1 LSLGLPYI
9 AASYDL
15 ASSPPA
21 HRRATVEDF
30 TRETAKSMPLRDR
43 PSIPPELIPGFEISL
58 PGPQV
63 APFVLCSPHSGRVYP
78 RSFLELSRL
87 SPLSL
92 RKSEDCFVDDLF
104 LPVAREGVP
113 LISARFPRAYLDVNR
128 EPYEFDPELF
138 IEALPDYANTQSVR
152 VAGGLGT
159 IARIVADGEEIYRS
173 KLPLASG
180 IDRVEQLYIP
190 FHAALAELCETTR
203 ALFGYAILID
213 CHSMPSASM
222 APAGGPRPDI
232 VLGDRFGASADC
244 KITRFL
250 KDALTALGY
259 EVQMNRPYAGG
270 YITEHYGRPARD
282 VHAVQ
287 IEINRGLYLNE
298 QVLRPTGGFAELQR
312 DLRSLAGP
320 LFNELPL
327 LLQRRA
333 AAE

>member
-1 LSLGLPYI
+1 
-9 AASYDL
+9 
-15 ASSPPA
+15 
-21 HRRATVEDF
+21 
-30 TRETAKSMPLRDR
+30 MPSHNC
-43 PSIPPELIPGFEISL
+43 PSIPPELL
-58 PGPQV
+58 PPYLVNAPEPQV
-63 APFVLCSPHSGRVYP
+63 APFILCSPHSGSIYP
-78 RSFLELSRL
+78 PAFLELSRL

-92 RKSEDCFVDDLF
+92 RKSEDCFVDELF
-104 LPVAREGVP
+104 RPVASEGVP
-113 LISARFPRAYLDVNR
+113 LIAARFPRAFLDVNR

-138 IEALPDYANTQSVR
+138 VEPLPDFANTQSVR

-159 IARIVADGEEIYRS
+159 IARIVADGEEIYHR

-180 IDRVEQLYIP
+180 LARFERLYIP
-190 FHAALAELCETTR
+190 FHAALAELIETTR
-203 ALFGYAILID
+203 RQFGYAILLD

-250 KDALTALGY
+250 KDLLAGLGY

-298 QVLRPTGGFAELQR
+298 LTLRPTAAFAELQR
-312 DLRSLAGP
+312 DLQGLSGP
-320 LFNELPL
+320 LFNELPAVL
-327 LLQRRA
+327 ARRA

>member
-1 LSLGLPYI
+1 MS
-9 AASYDL
+9 
-15 ASSPPA
+15 A
-21 HRRATVEDF
+21 HDC
-30 TRETAKSMPLRDR
+30 
-43 PSIPPELIPGFEISL
+43 PSIVPELAPPYVVMTPEAQI
-58 PGPQV
+58 

-104 LPVAREGVP
+104 APVSAEGIP
-113 LISARFPRAYLDVNR
+113 LIAARFPRAFLDVNR
-128 EPYEFDPELF
+128 EPYELDPELF
-138 IEALPDYANTQSVR
+138 IEPLPDYANTQSVR

-159 IARIVADGEEIYRS
+159 IARIVADGEEIYRG

-180 IDRVEQLYIP
+180 LARVEQLYIP
-190 FHAALAELCETTR
+190 FHAALCDLIEATR
-203 ALFGYAILID
+203 HRFGYAILLD

-244 KITRFL
+244 RITRFL
-250 KDALTALGY
+250 KDALCGLGY
-259 EVQMNRPYAGG
+259 EVHMNRPYAGG
-270 YITEHYGRPARD
+270 YITEHYGRPTRD

-287 IEINRGLYLNE
+287 IEINRGLYLDE
-298 QVLRPTGGFAELQR
+298 LTMRPTAAFDELQR
-312 DLRSLAGP
+312 DLKSLAAP
-320 LFNELPL
+320 LFNELPVL
-327 LLQRRA
+327 LERRA

>member
-1 LSLGLPYI
+1 M
-9 AASYDL
+9 
-15 ASSPPA
+15 SP
-21 HRRATVEDF
+21 
-30 TRETAKSMPLRDR
+30 RDC
-43 PSIPPELIPGFEISL
+43 PPIPPELVP
-58 PGPQV
+58 PYHVAAPPTQV
-63 APFVLCSPHSGRVYP
+63 APFVLCSPHSGTIYP
-78 RSFLELSRL
+78 AGFLEVSRL
-87 SPLSL
+87 SPHSL
-92 RKSEDCFVDDLF
+92 RKSEDCLVDELF
-104 LPVAREGVP
+104 MPVAAEGAP
-113 LISARFPRAYLDVNR
+113 LIAARFPRAYLDVNR

-138 IEALPDYANTQSVR
+138 IEPLPDFANTQSVR

-173 KLPLASG
+173 KLPLAWG
-180 IDRVEQLYIP
+180 MARVEQLYIP
-190 FHAALAELCETTR
+190 FHAALAELIETTR
-203 ALFGYAILID
+203 QRFGYAILID

-250 KDALTALGY
+250 KDLLVGLGY

-298 QVLRPTGGFAELQR
+298 LTLRPTAAFAELQR
-312 DLRSLAGP
+312 DLKTLAGP
-320 LFNELPL
+320 LFNELPAL
-327 LLQRRA
+327 LERRA